1 MEDRRDAQGTG
12 DCSTEGNVV
21 PFPRDW
27 LGPREELVPFGT
39 AREGEAA
46 AHWDDDA
53 PLGAETFWSEG
64 SARVQ
69 DALRGPAWDDPNLR
83 PEPSPVQAR
92 AAGHRIAR
100 GGRLLRSRVPR
111 LVRRMAAGQRPS
123 SRVLSRVQPIH
134 ALATCG
140 LLMVV
145 IVFLDVGL
153 GSIDAR
159 RSAGKS
165 RPPASPAQSAGSR
178 SAAAGTPP
186 ILAQAHSAAR
196 SAQSPPRVQ
205 VINGHEAGSHSA
217 APPPSRSGPANGQPT
232 RYVTAGSG
240 GGTAASSGGA
250 TAGGG
255 TGAGPV
261 GPGAP
266 FGPGRLG

>member
-27 LGPREELVPFGT
+27 LGPREELVPIGT
-39 AREGEAA
+39 AREEEAA
-46 AHWDDDA
+46 QPDTNDQA
-53 PLGAETFWSEG
+53 PLGAEAFWSEG
-64 SARVQ
+64 SALVQ
-69 DALRGPAWDDPNLR
+69 DAFRGPAWDDRHLR

-186 ILAQAHSAAR
+186 ILAQGPVR
-196 SAQSPPRVQ
+196 SVQRPARVQ
-205 VINGHEAGSHSA
+205 TASGGKAGSHSPGP
-217 APPPSRSGPANGQPT
+217 APPRSGAANGQPA
-232 RYVTAGSG
+232 RYVTTGSG
-240 GGTAASSGGA
+240 SGSGASGGEA
-250 TAGGG
+250 TSGGG